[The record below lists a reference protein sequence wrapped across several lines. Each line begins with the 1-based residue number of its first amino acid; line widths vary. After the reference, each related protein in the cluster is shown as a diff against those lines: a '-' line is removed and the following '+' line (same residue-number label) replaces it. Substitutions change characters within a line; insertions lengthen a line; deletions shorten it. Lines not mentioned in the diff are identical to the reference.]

1 MAKRLFSTYLDENT
15 FREFLQKYNAPE
27 EGSMSS
33 RFASA
38 IRNSLIQNAGE
49 TTPAKVGDFS
59 PKSVLDDTPEPA
71 GITSK
76 PSGDLPVLSDFR
88 ELYEYRKRLGLSSA
102 ENLNDF
108 LLEVLQYLRS
118 DPLFE
123 TN

>member
-15 FREFLQKYNAPE
+15 FREFLQKFKAPE

-33 RFASA
+33 RFATA
-38 IRNSLIQNAGE
+38 IKNSLIQPARE
-49 TTPAKVGDFS
+49 TTPETTGDFS
-59 PKSVLDDTPEPA
+59 PEPVTDDTPEPA
-71 GITSK
+71 VINRICCEE
-76 PSGDLPVLSDFR
+76 LPVLFDFR
-88 ELYEYRKRLGLSSA
+88 ELYEYRKQIGLSSA

-108 LLEVLQYLRS
+108 LKEVLNYLRL